1 MTIFQLVA
9 LAILSV
15 VVVVNYV
22 LPNVRLPS
30 KKPSTMRQIEQ
41 VLAIRESS
49 VSPKVKAAC
58 QELLQALLQ

>member
-1 MTIFQLVA
+1 MTSFQLIA
-9 LAILSV
+9 LAILGV

-22 LPNVRLPS
+22 LPHVRLPS
-30 KKPSTMRQIEQ
+30 KKPSAMRQIEQ

-49 VSPKVKAAC
+49 TSPKVKSAC